1 MKGTRKV
8 YEDITRRKE
17 TWLSTYNGQMKQ
29 GKANGYGVYQSPK
42 LHYRGEF
49 VKDVF
54 HGRGKLVILG
64 STPGKDGS
72 TPGKDGWIMEG
83 EFENGNFASGLHS
96 ALKYYEASGGF
107 KA

>member
-1 MKGTRKV
+1 VKGTRKV
-8 YEDITRRKE
+8 YEDLQGKKRGFPLTM
-17 TWLSTYNGQMKQ
+17 GQMKQ

-49 VKDVF
+49 VNDLF